1 MTLTVSMANSLLRE
15 RASVELKIQ
24 DLGLISV
31 VRSQG
36 KIDNRRVKLKRE
48 KKKWALVAFHKPH
61 AATNAHKM
69 SWPLN

>member
-1 MTLTVSMANSLLRE
+1 M
-15 RASVELKIQ
+15 ELKIQ

-36 KIDNRRVKLKRE
+36 KIDNRKVELKRE